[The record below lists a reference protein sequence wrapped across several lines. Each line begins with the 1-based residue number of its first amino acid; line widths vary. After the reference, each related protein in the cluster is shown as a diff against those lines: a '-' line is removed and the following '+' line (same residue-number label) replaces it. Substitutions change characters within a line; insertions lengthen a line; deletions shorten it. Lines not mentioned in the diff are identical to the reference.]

1 MYVDNAMVAVLGL
14 MGLVSLL
21 NWGFILIS
29 IIYNRSTGVAQTTT
43 DVKDVTFTSSVS
55 EQKQRRPTNPSK
67 GETKTCSNWQKKGRC
82 KKGDQCRFSHEG
94 EIFIKKQNNKK
105 ETKKQTTKI
114 DISTTTKEEKAEED
128 EKHTENN
135 KSKHT
140 MSKETKTKVYYDTEG
155 KELDARFHTTQEH
168 LSDQDLR
175 KLDITTLN
183 PLSPEVSFPFFQ
195 F

>member
-1 MYVDNAMVAVLGL
+1 MVITSKNNKLEVDQVPTVEEKEPA
-14 MGLVSLL
+14 
-21 NWGFILIS
+21 
-29 IIYNRSTGVAQTTT
+29 GVAKTTT